1 MKKLLNRLLV
11 WMLVCC
17 AALLVGCSKDWTG
30 TYKFKSIRYEDSG
43 MTVEVEAGE
52 ELMGMITLTED
63 FVVLTLND
71 DGTAIMTTKLWEET
85 KQEGTWK
92 KDENCR
98 LALTEETR
106 QEGTWK
112 KDENGK
118 LALTFEDSTE
128 TVECDGKTIL
138 FEMGGVSMVLE
149 K

>member
-1 MKKLLNRLLV
+1 MKMKKLLNRLLV

-52 ELMGMITLTED
+52 EIMGMITLTED
-63 FVVLTLND
+63 FAVLTLND
-71 DGTAIMTTKLWEET
+71 DGTAIMTINSGEEM
-85 KQEGTWK
+85 K
-92 KDENCR
+92 
-98 LALTEETR
+98 

-128 TVECDGKTIL
+128 TFECDGKTIS
-138 FEMGGVSMVLE
+138 FEMDGMSIVLE

>member
-1 MKKLLNRLLV
+1 M
-11 WMLVCC
+11 
-17 AALLVGCSKDWTG
+17 
-30 TYKFKSIRYEDSG
+30 
-43 MTVEVEAGE
+43 EAGE

-71 DGTAIMTTKLWEET
+71 DGTAIMTTKLGEET
-85 KQEGTWK
+85 K
-92 KDENCR
+92 
-98 LALTEETR
+98 